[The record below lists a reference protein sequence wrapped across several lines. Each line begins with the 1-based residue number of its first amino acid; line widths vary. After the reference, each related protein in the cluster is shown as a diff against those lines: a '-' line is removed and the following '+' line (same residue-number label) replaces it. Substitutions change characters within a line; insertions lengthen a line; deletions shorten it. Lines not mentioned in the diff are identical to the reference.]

1 MTQKHNTII
10 LAAGSSSFQLKDG
23 SLSSKPGFNVLNT
36 TLINKVQDTFCSGQ
50 TYLAISEQLVEFQQ
64 LDAEISRILV
74 GKNEGALITALVAL
88 RECDLSLPLFIV
100 PGDALIPKQHF
111 NQFRSLSLKAK
122 EEISLIVFN
131 SNNPNYSYVRMSDG
145 KLIEV
150 CEKKVISSQAT
161 TGVFFFR
168 TAELFIE
175 CAEWAI
181 LNNIRTNGAFF
192 LAPALNFAVVKGIN
206 PSIYE
211 ISEEDFYRF
220 AYYDEAVIS
229 KERYENAN
237 KQN

>member
-1 MTQKHNTII
+1 MTYKHNTII

-23 SLSSKPGFNVLNT
+23 SFLSKPGFNFLGT
-36 TLINKVQDTFCSGQ
+36 TLIEKVRETFSSGQ
-50 TYLAISEQLVEFQQ
+50 TYLAISEDLQEFHQ
-64 LDAEISRILV
+64 LDKEVSRILV
-74 GKNEGALITALVAL
+74 GKNDGALITALVAL
-88 RECDLSLPLFIV
+88 KDCDLSLPLFIV
-100 PGDALIPKQHF
+100 PGDAIIPKHHF
-111 NQFRSLSLKAK
+111 DQFCLLSLKGK
-122 EEISLIVFN
+122 EEISLVVFN
-131 SNNPNYSYVRMSDG
+131 SHNPNYSYVRMNNG

-161 TGVFFFR
+161 TGIFYFR

-181 LNNIRTNGAFF
+181 FNNIRTNGAFF

-211 ISEEDFYRF
+211 IPEEDFYRF